1 LEVIVAKSAGFC
13 FGVKRAVEMAYSQ
26 AGNENV
32 YTFGPIIHNEEVIK
46 DLEKKGVKV
55 IEDDNEIDRLP
66 KGTMIVRAHGIRQEE
81 YRLIEEAGHKITDA
95 TCPFVLKIHKIVKE
109 AAERN
114 EFVVII
120 GDEKHPEV
128 QGIKSCAKDNSV
140 VLDNENAVKE
150 FLESGIFGQKQLC
163 IVSQT
168 TFNLNKFKYLV
179 EIFRKNS
186 YININVLNTICNA
199 TEERQA
205 EAAALA
211 ATVDAMI
218 VIGGRSSSNTQK
230 LYEICKEVCDNTFY
244 IQTAEDMDYSK
255 LCGMNRVGIT
265 AGASTPHIII
275 EEVQTKCQI

>member
-1 LEVIVAKSAGFC
+1 MVID
-13 FGVKRAVEMAYSQ
+13 
-26 AGNENV
+26 
-32 YTFGPIIHNEEVIK
+32 NEE
-46 DLEKKGVKV
+46 
-55 IEDDNEIDRLP
+55 
-66 KGTMIVRAHGIRQEE
+66 
-81 YRLIEEAGHKITDA
+81 DA
-95 TCPFVLKIHKIVKE
+95 LNFMKNHTFE
-109 AAERN
+109 
-114 EFVVII
+114 
-120 GDEKHPEV
+120 
-128 QGIKSCAKDNSV
+128 QKS
-140 VLDNENAVKE
+140 
-150 FLESGIFGQKQLC
+150 LC

-205 EAAALA
+205 EAAELA

-230 LYEICKEVCDNTFY
+230 LYEICKEVCNNTFY
-244 IQTAEDMDYSK
+244 IQTADDMDYSK